1 MKHFSESSGAGG
13 KGLTEDEDQEDQE
26 DPNEPGRT
34 PSPCPAIQHD
44 PWLTPLPGSPLD
56 ILAAAIWSKLEAI
69 APRTSTRRPR
79 KDATERRKAIV
90 GNILANLTVLAF
102 SHPPGHRLAI
112 SATNDAVTR
121 YDRKDIPTVPL
132 IKAVGVM
139 ATMGLVT
146 RSPGVSRRLRTT
158 VEASAALRSAMVLAG
173 VSLADVANAPGCET
187 IILKADMG
195 RRIPKRLISYQDCP
209 EADRLRAEM
218 DTINRALNGAD
229 IRLDGMRLPSI
240 TMVRIFQLP
249 SPETAQSFNQ
259 YGRAYRGPWLDL
271 KRERRRHLTI
281 NGEHLCDLDYQAAF
295 LSIAYAWHGV
305 ALPHGDPYSIAGLE
319 RHRAGAKQAIS
330 SMFFRE
336 GGIKRISPELRALLP
351 EGWTGERLT
360 DAIMAHHQ
368 AIGPLLGTN
377 CGPDLTFAESNI
389 LVAVLLRLIS
399 LGVVALGCHDG
410 ILCAERHKAAAVR
423 AMREVSAD
431 LLGVALNV
439 VEKPL

>member
-1 MKHFSESSGAGG
+1 MRHFSESSGAGG
-13 KGLTEDEDQEDQE
+13 KGLTDNRNED
-26 DPNEPGRT
+26 DPSELDRT
-34 PSPCPAIQHD
+34 PAPSPAIQHD
-44 PWLTPLPGSPLD
+44 PWLTPRHGSPLA
-56 ILAAAIWSKLEAI
+56 ILAADIWSKLEAV
-69 APRTSTRRPR
+69 APRTSTRQPR
-79 KDATERRKAIV
+79 KDAAERRKAIV
-90 GNILANLTVLAF
+90 GNLLANLTVLAL

-112 SATNDAVTR
+112 SATNDAMTR
-121 YDRKDIPTVPL
+121 YDRRDIPTVPFV
-132 IKAVGVM
+132 KAVGLM
-139 ATMGLVT
+139 AAMGLVD
-146 RSPGVSRRLRTT
+146 RSAGVSRRLRTT
-158 VEASAALRSAMVLAG
+158 VAVSAPLRAAMVLAG
-173 VSLADVANAPGCET
+173 VGLADVAKAPGGET

-195 RRIPKRLISYQDCP
+195 RRMPKRLISYRDCP

-229 IRLDGMRLPSI
+229 IRLDGVKLPSI

-249 SPETAQSFNQ
+249 SPEAAQAFNK
-259 YGRAYRGPWLDL
+259 YGRLYHGSWQDL
-271 KRERRRHLTI
+271 KRGRRRGLTV

-295 LSIAYAWHGV
+295 LSIAYAWHGA
-305 ALPHGDPYSIAGLE
+305 ALPQADPYSIAGLE
-319 RHRAGAKQAIS
+319 RHRAGAKQAVS

-360 DAIMAHHQ
+360 GAIMAHHQ

-399 LGVVALGCHDG
+399 GGVVALGCHDG
-410 ILCAERHKAAAVR
+410 LLVAASQKAVAAA
-423 AMREVSAD
+423 AMREVSSEM
-431 LLGVALNV
+431 LGVALNV